1 MCVLILLRL
10 IMYYAAFNSNAYLHH
25 IALNTTRPLELAKFY
40 EKALS
45 IERKPIK
52 GGWVLSGARRKVLI
66 LSNKQNSLGFASF
79 ACQDSQS
86 FKVLKR
92 NFTEKGIKTFQDNKS
107 LFNRDNFYVFD
118 CDGNKIYFGLAKNKK
133 DQSSNLYAP
142 LQHIT
147 FTSEDLDNFVDF
159 YVNKLGFKVS
169 DKVINKK
176 GRLTTCFMRS
186 NQEHHTV
193 ACFLS
198 DKSGLDHYSLEA
210 GTWEWIKNWCDHFSK
225 QNIQL
230 IWGPGRHGPGNNL
243 FAFIEDLDGNKIE
256 ISAELEIVHD
266 RQTKKWP
273 HEPKTLNLWGN
284 AIMRS

>member
-1 MCVLILLRL
+1 MA
-10 IMYYAAFNSNAYLHH
+10 YAAFNSNAYLHH
-25 IALNTTRPLELAKFY
+25 IALNTTRPLQLARFY
-40 EKALS
+40 ENTLCLEK
-45 IERKPIK
+45 ERIS
-52 GGWVLSGARRKVLI
+52 GGWRLFGGNRRILI
-66 LSNKQNSLGFASF
+66 LTDTKNSLGFAGF
-79 ACQDSQS
+79 ACQDVQS

-92 NFTEKGIKTFQDNKS
+92 NFMERGIETSQDNNS
-107 LFNRDNFYVFD
+107 LFSDKDSFFILD
-118 CDGNKIYFGLAKNKK
+118 CDGNKIYFGLNKGSKKK
-133 DQSSNLYAP
+133 DSKLHAP

-147 FTSEDLDNFVDF
+147 FTSTNLDNFVQF
-159 YVNKLGFKVS
+159 YVDKLGFKIS
-169 DKVINKK
+169 DKVINKEGK
-176 GRLTTCFMRS
+176 LTTCFMRS

-198 DKSGLDHYSLEA
+198 SKSGLDHFSFEA

-225 QNIQL
+225 EDIAL

-266 RQTKKWP
+266 RQMKKWP
-273 HEPKTLNLWGN
+273 HEPKTLNLWGS

>member
-1 MCVLILLRL
+1 MA
-10 IMYYAAFNSNAYLHH
+10 YAAFNSNAYLHH
-25 IALNTTRPLELAKFY
+25 IALNTTRPLQLARFY
-40 EKALS
+40 ENTLCLEK
-45 IERKPIK
+45 ERIS
-52 GGWVLSGARRKVLI
+52 GGWLLFGGNRRILI
-66 LSNKQNSLGFASF
+66 LTDTKNSLGFAGF
-79 ACQDSQS
+79 ACQDVQS

-92 NFTEKGIKTFQDNKS
+92 NFMERGIETSQDNNS
-107 LFNRDNFYVFD
+107 LFSDKDSFFILD
-118 CDGNKIYFGLAKNKK
+118 CDGNKIYFGLNKRSNEK
-133 DQSSNLYAP
+133 DSKLHAP

-147 FTSEDLDNFVDF
+147 FTSTNLDNFVQF
-159 YVNKLGFKVS
+159 YVDKLGFKIS
-169 DKVINKK
+169 DKVMNKEGK
-176 GRLTTCFMRS
+176 LTTCFMRS

-198 DKSGLDHYSLEA
+198 SKSGLDHFSFEA

-225 QNIQL
+225 EDIAL

-266 RQTKKWP
+266 RQIKKWP
-273 HEPKTLNLWGN
+273 HEPKTLNLWGS